1 MWFAFIIG
9 ILIIIGSI
17 LYAIFADLGYA
28 SDIFTGVLI
37 SIAVTLFIL
46 MGSFLIGQEF
56 EADEVYDTKKESIVA
71 LKDNN
76 NLSTGYF
83 FIGSGYIDS
92 DLYYYYFTENKD
104 GGKDFYSVKA
114 EKTTLYDDE
123 KKETAY
129 IETKQMRNS
138 NPIINFFFITDR
150 QEQEIH
156 IPEGSIDYSFSV
168 NLE

>member
-9 ILIIIGSI
+9 ILIIISSI
-17 LYAIFADLGYA
+17 FYAIFSDLGDP
-28 SDIFTGVLI
+28 SDIFSGVLI
-37 SIAVTLFIL
+37 SIGVTFCIL
-46 MGSFLIGQEF
+46 ACSFLIGQEF
-56 EADEVYDTKKESIVA
+56 EVDEIYNIEKESIIA

-76 NLSTGYF
+76 LSTGHF
-83 FIGSGYIDS
+83 FIGSGYINS
-92 DLYYYYFTENKD
+92 DLYYYYFTENED
-104 GGKDFYSVKA
+104 GGKDFHSIEA
-114 EKTTLYDDE
+114 TETTLYDDE

-129 IETKQMRNS
+129 IKTKEMRNS
-138 NPIINFFFITDR
+138 NPIINFFFITNR